1 MAERTIRAKLTIDGA
16 KTLSEAAQML
26 KDYADW
32 LLEQERKGWQLV
44 SEVEDDYGTIV
55 KGRRARPKNGVTIE
69 AYTTPW
75 KKNRVVAASSNDL
88 AVKVEGL
95 IDRIDYLEY
104 QQVHALNERLT
115 EVETIGQAKDKL

>member
-1 MAERTIRAKLTIDGA
+1 MAERTIRAKWTMDGA

-26 KDYADW
+26 KDYAEW
-32 LLEQERKGWQLV
+32 LLEQEGKGWQLAY
-44 SEVEDDYGTIV
+44 EIEDDYGTIV
-55 KGRRARPKNGVTIE
+55 KGRRAKPKGGVTIE

-75 KKNRVVAASSNDL
+75 KNRVVAAGSNDL

-95 IDRIDYLEY
+95 IDRIDHLEY
-104 QQVHALNERLT
+104 QEVHALNERLT